1 MERMTS
7 GRPHL
12 AHFSAGSVIPLR
24 PLSLTDIFNGAVAYI
39 RTNPKATLGLATVV
53 VLASQIVSLALQVG
67 PLSALGEFDST
78 LQGEAP
84 SAGTIAVFAAG
95 AFTGIVVTTL
105 ASLLLSGMLTVVIGR
120 SVFGGHITVGEAWRR
135 LRGRLPALI
144 GLTALQ
150 ALALIVVAGGVTIV
164 IIGADTLGGGLAAFL
179 AGVLLVPLA
188 LLGVLYVSTVLLF
201 APAVIVLEQLGI
213 VAAIKRSFTLVN
225 KDFWR
230 VFGIWLLSTIV
241 AGVIGWGVGA
251 PFNVAGQI
259 MTMVADGPTLP
270 ALILTAVGAAIG
282 QIVTAPFSAGVVV
295 LLYTDRRFRAE
306 AFDLMLQ
313 TGAGAPVETADQLWL
328 PRYV

>member
-1 MERMTS
+1 MTS

-39 RTNPKATLGLATVV
+39 RTNPRATLGLATVV
-53 VLASQIVSLALQVG
+53 VLASQIISLALQVG

-78 LQGEAP
+78 VQGEAP
-84 SAGTIAVFAAG
+84 SAGTIVVFAG
-95 AFTGIVVTTL
+95 GVFTGIVVTTL
-105 ASLLLSGMLTVVIGR
+105 SSLLLSGMLTVVIGR
-120 SVFGGHITVGEAWRR
+120 SVFGGSITVGEAWQR

-144 GLTALQ
+144 GLTVLQ
-150 ALALIVVAGGVTIV
+150 AIALILVAAGVTVLIV
-164 IIGADTLGGGLAAFL
+164 GADALGGGLAAF
-179 AGVLLVPLA
+179 AIGAVSVPLA
-188 LLGVLYVSTVLLF
+188 LVAVLYASTVLLF
-201 APAVIVLEQLGI
+201 SPAVIVLEQRGI
-213 VAAIKRSFTLVN
+213 IAAVKRSFVLVN

-230 VFGIWLLSTIV
+230 VFGIWLLATIV

-259 MTMVADGPTLP
+259 MSMVDEGPTVP

-295 LLYTDRRFRAE
+295 LLYADRRFRAE

-313 TGAGAPVETADQLWL
+313 TGADAPVETADQLWL
-328 PRYV
+328 PRYI

>member
-1 MERMTS
+1 M
-7 GRPHL
+7 
-12 AHFSAGSVIPLR
+12 GSVIPLR
-24 PLSLTDIFNGAVAYI
+24 PLSLTDIFNGAVAYV

-53 VLASQIVSLALQVG
+53 VLASQIITLALQVG

-84 SAGTIAVFAAG
+84 SSGTLAVFATG
-95 AFTGIVVTTL
+95 AFVGIVVTTL

-120 SVFGGHITVGEAWRR
+120 SVFGGTITVGEAWRR
-135 LRGRLPALI
+135 VRGRLPALI

-150 ALALIVVAGGVTIV
+150 ALALVVVAGGVAVIV
-164 IIGADTLGGGLAAFL
+164 AGAGALGGGLAAF
-179 AGVLLVPLA
+179 AVGAPSVLLVLV
-188 LLGVLYVSTVLLF
+188 GVLYASTVLLF
-201 APAVIVLEQLGI
+201 APAVIVLEHRGI
-213 VAAIKRSFTLVN
+213 VDAIKRSFTLVN

-230 VFGIWLLSTIV
+230 VFGIWVLATIV
-241 AGVIGWGVGA
+241 ASVMAWGVGA

-259 MTMVADGPTLP
+259 MSMVAEGPTVP
-270 ALILTAVGAAIG
+270 ALILSAVGAAIG

>member
-1 MERMTS
+1 MGSMTS
-7 GRPHL
+7 ARPHL
-12 AHFSAGSVIPLR
+12 AHFSAGTVIPLR

-53 VLASQIVSLALQVG
+53 VLASQIITLALQIG
-67 PLSALGEFDST
+67 PLSALGEFDSS

-84 SAGTIAVFAAG
+84 SSGTIAVFAG
-95 AFTGIVVTTL
+95 GVFTGIVITTL

-120 SVFGGHITVGEAWRR
+120 SVFGAGISVGEAWRR

-150 ALALIVVAGGVTIV
+150 ALALIVVVAGVAVV
-164 IIGADTLGGGLAAFL
+164 IAGAGSLGGGAAGF
-179 AGVLLVPLA
+179 AVGALLVPLA

-201 APAVIVLEQLGI
+201 APAVIVLEQLGV
-213 VAAIKRSFTLVN
+213 VAAIRRSFTLVS
-225 KDFWR
+225 KGFWR
-230 VFGIWLLSTIV
+230 VFGIWVLATIV
-241 AGVIGWGVGA
+241 AAIIGWAVGA

-259 MTMVADGPTLP
+259 MSMVAEGPTLP
-270 ALILTAVGAAIG
+270 ALILTAVGSAIG

-295 LLYTDRRFRAE
+295 LLYADRRFRAE

-313 TGAGAPVETADQLWL
+313 TGVTAPVETTDQLWL
-328 PRYV
+328 PRYI

>member
-1 MERMTS
+1 MGSMTS
-7 GRPHL
+7 ARPYL
-12 AHFSAGSVIPLR
+12 AHLSAGNVIPLR

-53 VLASQIVSLALQVG
+53 VLASQITTLALQIG
-67 PLSALGEFDST
+67 PLAALGEFGAP

-84 SAGTIAVFAAG
+84 SSGTIAVFALG
-95 AFTGIVVTTL
+95 AFTGIVITTL

-120 SVFGGHITVGEAWRR
+120 SVFGASISVGEAWQR

-150 ALALIVVAGGVTIV
+150 ALAMIVVVAGVAVV
-164 IIGADTLGGGLAAFL
+164 IAGAGALGGGV
-179 AGVLLVPLA
+179 AGFAVGALLVPLA
-188 LLGVLYVSTVLLF
+188 LLGVLYVSTILLF

-213 VAAIKRSFTLVN
+213 VAAIKRSFTLVS
-225 KDFWR
+225 KGFWR
-230 VFGIWLLSTIV
+230 VFGIWVLATIV
-241 AGVIGWGVGA
+241 AGVIGWAVGA

-259 MTMVADGPTLP
+259 ASMVADGPTLP
-270 ALILTAVGAAIG
+270 ALILTAVGSAIG

-295 LLYTDRRFRAE
+295 LLYADRRFRAE

-328 PRYV
+328 PRYI

>member
-53 VLASQIVSLALQVG
+53 VLASQIVTLALQVG

-78 LQGEAP
+78 LQGESP
-84 SAGTIAVFAAG
+84 SAGSIAVFAAA
-95 AFTGIVVTTL
+95 AFSGIVVTTL

-120 SVFGGHITVGEAWRR
+120 SVFGASITVGEAWRR
-135 LRGRLPALI
+135 LRGRLPTLI

-150 ALALIVVAGGVTIV
+150 ALALGVVITGVVIAIAGAG
-164 IIGADTLGGGLAAFL
+164 TLVGGLAAFAVGAVSL
-179 AGVLLVPLA
+179 PLA

-201 APAVIVLEQLGI
+201 APAVIVLEHLGI

-230 VFGIWLLSTIV
+230 VFGIWVLATIV
-241 AGVIGWGVGA
+241 AAVIGWGVGA

-259 MTMVADGPTLP
+259 VTMVADGPTLP
-270 ALILTAVGAAIG
+270 ALILSAVGAAIG

-313 TGAGAPVETADQLWL
+313 TGADAPVETADQLWL
-328 PRYV
+328 PRYI

>member
-1 MERMTS
+1 MTS
-7 GRPHL
+7 GRPHI
-12 AHFSAGSVIPLR
+12 GNVVPLR
-24 PLSLTDIFNGAVAYI
+24 PLSLTDIFNGAVAYV
-39 RTNPKATLGLATVV
+39 RTNPKATLGLATMV
-53 VLASQIVSLALQVG
+53 VLASQMITLALQIG

-84 SAGTIAVFAAG
+84 SAGTIVVFAG
-95 AFTGIVVTTL
+95 GVLTGIVVTTL

-120 SVFGGHITVGEAWRR
+120 SVFGGSITVGEAWQRV
-135 LRGRLPALI
+135 RGRLPALI

-150 ALALIVVAGGVTIV
+150 ALALVVVIAGVAVMIA
-164 IIGADTLGGGLAAFL
+164 GAGSIGGGLAAFAVGAPSVAL
-179 AGVLLVPLA
+179 AVA
-188 LLGVLYVSTVLLF
+188 AVLYVSTVLLF
-201 APAVIVLEQLGI
+201 APAVIVLEHLGI
-213 VAAIKRSFTLVN
+213 VAAVKRSFTLVN

-230 VFGIWLLSTIV
+230 VFGIWVLATIV

-259 MTMVADGPTLP
+259 MTMVADGPTMP
-270 ALILTAVGAAIG
+270 ALILSAVGSAIG

-295 LLYTDRRFRAE
+295 LLYADRRFRAE

-328 PRYV
+328 PAPVHLR

>member
-7 GRPHL
+7 GRPH
-12 AHFSAGSVIPLR
+12 FGSVIPLR

-84 SAGTIAVFAAG
+84 SSGTIVVFAAG

-120 SVFGGHITVGEAWRR
+120 SVFGGRITVGEAWQR

-164 IIGADTLGGGLAAFL
+164 IVGAGSVGGGVAAFL

-201 APAVIVLEQLGI
+201 APAVIVLEHLGI
-213 VAAIKRSFTLVN
+213 VEAIKRSFTLVN

-230 VFGIWLLSTIV
+230 VFGIWVLSTIV

-295 LLYTDRRFRAE
+295 LLYADRRFRAE

-328 PRYV
+328 RRYI

>member
-1 MERMTS
+1 MGSMTS
-7 GRPHL
+7 ARPHL
-12 AHFSAGSVIPLR
+12 AHFSAGTVIPLR

-53 VLASQIVSLALQVG
+53 VLASQIITLALQIG
-67 PLSALGEFDST
+67 PLSALGELDSS

-84 SAGTIAVFAAG
+84 SSGTIAVFAG
-95 AFTGIVVTTL
+95 GVFTGIVITTL

-120 SVFGGHITVGEAWRR
+120 SVFGAGISVGEAWQR

-150 ALALIVVAGGVTIV
+150 ALALIVVVAGVAVV
-164 IIGADTLGGGLAAFL
+164 IAGAGSLGGSAAGF
-179 AGVLLVPLA
+179 AVGALLVPLA

-201 APAVIVLEQLGI
+201 APAVIVLEQLGV
-213 VAAIKRSFTLVN
+213 VAAIRRSFTLVS
-225 KDFWR
+225 KGFWR
-230 VFGIWLLSTIV
+230 VFGIWVLATIV
-241 AGVIGWGVGA
+241 AAIIGWAVGA

-259 MTMVADGPTLP
+259 MSMVAEGPTLP
-270 ALILTAVGAAIG
+270 ALILTAVGSAIG

-295 LLYTDRRFRAE
+295 LLYADRRFRAE

-313 TGAGAPVETADQLWL
+313 TGVTAPVETTDQLWL
-328 PRYV
+328 PRYI

>member
-1 MERMTS
+1 MTS
-7 GRPHL
+7 GRPYL
-12 AHFSAGSVIPLR
+12 GSVIPLR
-24 PLSLTDIFNGAVAYI
+24 PLSLTDIFNGAVAYV

-53 VLASQIVSLALQVG
+53 VLASQIITLALQVG

-84 SAGTIAVFAAG
+84 SAGAIAAFAGG

-120 SVFGGHITVGEAWRR
+120 SVFGGSITVGEAWQR

-150 ALALIVVAGGVTIV
+150 AIALAVVAGGVAIV
-164 IIGADTLGGGLAAFL
+164 IVGASALGGGLAAV
-179 AGVLLVPLA
+179 AVGALLVPLA

-201 APAVIVLEQLGI
+201 APAVIVLEHLGI
-213 VAAIKRSFTLVN
+213 VAAVRRSFTLVN

-230 VFGIWLLSTIV
+230 VFGIWVLATIV
-241 AGVIGWGVGA
+241 AAVIGWGVGA
-251 PFNVAGQI
+251 PFNVAGEI
-259 MTMVADGPTLP
+259 MTMVADGPTMP
-270 ALILTAVGAAIG
+270 ALILSTVGAAIG

-295 LLYTDRRFRAE
+295 LLYADRRFRAE
-306 AFDLMLQ
+306 AFDLMLA

-328 PRYV
+328 PRAI